1 MHKSFVKIYVFVL
14 IIWAV
19 EKSDCKQ
26 GGTGHQSQLMNAED
40 FEFYYGACLNYGH
53 SCWGAHGKRNVDGA
67 NDLDTLLRYRMALF
81 KKSVHK
87 DSSIDSNP
95 DQSQEDMPNYYNIF
109 KHYSKINSMKT
120 NNDDTVDTWSVE
132 PSNHLPNGRSYY
144 EDQVLDPRI
153 EYKIMKI

>member
-1 MHKSFVKIYVFVL
+1 MHKSLVQIYVFVL

-26 GGTGHQSQLMNAED
+26 GGHQNQLMNAED
-40 FEFYYGACLNYGH
+40 FDFYSGACLNYGH
-53 SCWGAHGKRNVDGA
+53 SCWGAHGKRNAGGT

-81 KKSVHK
+81 KKSGHR
-87 DSSIDSNP
+87 DSYTDPNP
-95 DQSQEDMPNYYNIF
+95 DQSQEDIPNYYNIF

-120 NNDDTVDTWSVE
+120 NDDDTVDTWSYE
-132 PSNHLPNGRSYY
+132 PSNNLPSGRSYY